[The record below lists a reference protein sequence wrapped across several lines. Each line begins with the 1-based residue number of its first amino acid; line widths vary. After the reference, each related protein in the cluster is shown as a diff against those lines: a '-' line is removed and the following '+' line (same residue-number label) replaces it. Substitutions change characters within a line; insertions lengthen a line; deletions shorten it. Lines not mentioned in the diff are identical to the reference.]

1 MIDQEVVSHQT
12 ADFMD
17 PGFSPVAPNSDVE
30 VSFIDILT
38 QLAHRKVLVA
48 KVTGSAM
55 LCGVILSFVLPVKYT
70 SATKLMPP
78 QQTQSSAS
86 LLMSQ
91 LTSSGAGAL
100 AAVAGAGLGLKN
112 PNDLYIGLLKS
123 RPVADGIIRR
133 FDLAKVYGT
142 KDMTATRR
150 ILAADT
156 QIASEKEGF
165 ISVSVTDKDKT
176 RAADIANAYTGQL
189 RILTNTLAVTEAS
202 QRRLFYEEQLKRTKE
217 DLIGAEQAFEQVQQK
232 KGVVELE
239 AQAKAMIE
247 SLTTLRGKV
256 AAQQVEVEA
265 LRSYSTEQNPDVE
278 LAERQLSSMQNEVAS
293 LEQRSHSTGVG
304 DVALGD
310 VPVAG
315 LEYLRAQHEVMYQQ
329 ALFDMLMKQYDA
341 ARLDEAKEAAV
352 VQVVEPAIPPDR
364 KSAPWR
370 TLLIAL
376 FTAGGL
382 LAGCLLALISW
393 WRELVRLDPVAEQQL
408 TALHVALSGRR
419 GAGI

>member
-1 MIDQEVVSHQT
+1 M
-12 ADFMD
+12 
-17 PGFSPVAPNSDVE
+17 
-30 VSFIDILT
+30 
-38 QLAHRKVLVA
+38 LA
-48 KVTGSAM
+48 
-55 LCGVILSFVLPVKYT
+55 GVILSFVLPVKYT

-100 AAVAGAGLGLKN
+100 AAVAGAGLGLKS
-112 PNDLYIGLLKS
+112 PNDIYIGLLKS
-123 RPVADGIIRR
+123 RPVADAIIQK
-133 FDLAKVYGT
+133 FDLARIYGAR
-142 KDMTATRR
+142 DMTATRR

-156 QIASEKEGF
+156 QITSEKEGF

-176 RAADIANAYTGQL
+176 RAAQIANAYTGQL
-189 RILTNTLAVTEAS
+189 RRLTNTLAVTEAS
-202 QRRLFYEEQLKRTKE
+202 GRRLFYEEQLKRTKE

-256 AAQQVEVEA
+256 AAQQVKVEA
-265 LRSYSTEQNPDVE
+265 LRSYSTEQNPDVQ
-278 LAERQLSSMQNEVAS
+278 LAERQLSSLQGEVAG

-315 LEYLRAQHEVMYQQ
+315 LEYLRAQHEVIYQQ

-352 VQVVEPAIPPDR
+352 IQVVEPALPPDR
-364 KSAPWR
+364 KSSPHR
-370 TLLIAL
+370 LLLVAL
-376 FTAGGL
+376 FTVGGSF
-382 LAGCLLALISW
+382 AGCMLALILW
-393 WRELVRLDPVAEQQL
+393 WRELIRLDPVAERQL
-408 TALHVALSGRR
+408 ADLHVALGGRR